1 MVRSIISHNHNMSC
15 LVNRY
20 ALVFLNL
27 STVYK
32 HLIMYRWIDYLFL
45 LHRKK
50 KCTNK
55 WLNYVVFHEHHQN
68 IHHHVLK
75 AYTYIIYIPI
85 KMAFRKLKVESCL
98 WVWSYYNHD
107 FVCFCVHRSII
118 MHCYSIFIQPFAHF
132 I

>member
-1 MVRSIISHNHNMSC
+1 MSC

-32 HLIMYRWIDYLFL
+32 HLIMYLDELIICFYYIE
-45 LHRKK
+45 KK
-50 KCTNK
+50 MHQQMII
-55 WLNYVVFHEHHQN
+55 NYVVFHEHHQN

-98 WVWSYYNHD
+98 WV
-107 FVCFCVHRSII
+107 
-118 MHCYSIFIQPFAHF
+118 
-132 I
+132 